1 MFTRC
6 GTCAIFTQ
14 GSNIDFNHTGV
25 RMTDNHFRTGIGFDF
40 HRLVEGRDLILG
52 GVNIPYEKG
61 LLGHSD
67 ADVLVHAICDALLGA
82 CGLGDIGIHFPD
94 TDPAYKGISSLELLG
109 KTCAL
114 IDANGYRIVNVDA
127 VVLAE
132 APKIMPHRREM
143 LSRIM
148 QAMVMAP
155 PQALNLKATTTEG
168 CGMVGRGDGIG
179 AMATA
184 LIERRPLD
192 RDGGP

>member
-1 MFTRC
+1 
-6 GTCAIFTQ
+6 
-14 GSNIDFNHTGV
+14 
-25 RMTDNHFRTGIGFDF
+25 MTDNHFRTGIGFDF

-132 APKIMPHRREM
+132 APKIMPFRREM
-143 LSRIM
+143 LGRIL
-148 QAMVMAP
+148 QAMVMAS

>member
-1 MFTRC
+1 
-6 GTCAIFTQ
+6 
-14 GSNIDFNHTGV
+14 
-25 RMTDNHFRTGIGFDF
+25 MTNSGLRTGIGFDF

-52 GVNIPYEKG
+52 GVKIPYEKG

-67 ADVLVHAICDALLGA
+67 ADVLVHSICDALLGA
-82 CGLGDIGIHFPD
+82 CGLDDIGIHFPD

-132 APKIMPHRREM
+132 APKIMPFRREI
-143 LSRIM
+143 STRIL
-148 QAMVMAP
+148 QAMALSP

-168 CGMVGRGDGIG
+168 CGMIGRGEGIG

-192 RDGGP
+192 RDGGHEHL